1 MEISTKQKIIIFGA
15 MALIFIA
22 SIIVKGFVA
31 VPDEGNAGEI
41 GLVIEE
47 GLEGQAEEESNE
59 SMAEGEEII
68 YIVDVEGAVVYP
80 GVVKVEEGSRVFE
93 AIEAAGGMLGNA
105 DSRSVNLAEVVEDG
119 TAIYVPFEGE
129 VDENGLL
136 NTSEGTTGLVNI
148 NKADRTALMTL
159 PGIGEA
165 YASSII
171 EYREKNGKFK
181 TKDEI
186 KNVSGIGDA
195 KFAKLE
201 DKICV

>member
-41 GLVIEE
+41 GSVIEE
-47 GLEGQAEEESNE
+47 GVEGQAEEESNE
-59 SMAEGEEII
+59 AMAEAEEII

-136 NTSEGTTGLVNI
+136 NTSNAASGLVNI
-148 NKADRTALMTL
+148 NKADRTELMTL